1 METIIGT
8 FYKDRVVLVLFWL
21 LYFPILTSSNIA
33 YLSGWKSVV
42 RTPGPGTL
50 DSWNWSVLA
59 GLRPGPG
66 RLRGIEAQFYIL
78 PLSPAARPS
87 SRPRPAPPGPA
98 APPLSGARQS
108 EAGRGG
114 EQSSTAAV
122 CRDNTAVSRVRTG
135 ARTQWQIAVWPGH
148 LPAPAPCPA
157 PSCEQH
163 RCAGLVSSADPG
175 PSTRPRLSV
184 VSSCLAFVWSPPP
197 ASPRH
202 SSSLPSSCQASA
214 SPPGG
219 LARPQFP
226 ARGIKPEITSYISHV
241 NGTWAWAGFPDIT
254 SHTIANICM
263 FQISAVP
270 VLGGVWRGK
279 PAKMNLIQ
287 LQSPGPGHT
296 VPAAHQP
303 TEHLK

>member
-1 METIIGT
+1 M
-8 FYKDRVVLVLFWL
+8 
-21 LYFPILTSSNIA
+21 
-33 YLSGWKSVV
+33 V

-78 PLSPAARPS
+78 CLPPPAPAAAPAP
-87 SRPRPAPPGPA
+87 PRPARPHHHSLALGSRKRA
-98 APPLSGARQS
+98 AAESRAV
-108 EAGRGG
+108 
-114 EQSSTAAV
+114 TAAV
-122 CRDNTAVSRVRTG
+122 WRDNTAVSRVRTG
-135 ARTQWQIAVWPGH
+135 DRTQWQIAVWPGH

-163 RCAGLVSSADPG
+163 RCAGLVLSADPG

-184 VSSCLAFVWSPPP
+184 VSSCLVFVWSLPP

-202 SSSLPSSCQASA
+202 SSSLPSSCWASA

-219 LARPQFP
+219 SARPQFP
-226 ARGIKPEITSYISHV
+226 ARGIKPEITSYVSHV
-241 NGTWAWAGFPDIT
+241 NGTWAWAGFTDIT

-287 LQSPGPGHT
+287 LQSTPGPGHT
-296 VPAAHQP
+296 VPPAHQP